1 MIQLFNWLRR
11 GSLERGL
18 DRELQYHLE
27 RRTADLITSGVSE
40 PEARLRAAA
49 ELGLSQVREEV
60 RDVWLGRWIRDF
72 LYDLRFSARSLLR
85 TPSFTATTL
94 LSLALG
100 MGATTAI
107 YSLVDQVIL
116 HALPVR
122 EPGRLVLVDWNGDD
136 LITGAIGS
144 SNLMPYSV
152 CRDLQQ
158 QTRFL
163 DGVLCR
169 AEIQV
174 NLTAGGDPRP
184 VAAEIVSGSYFPMLG
199 VGPALGRVIEPEDDA
214 APGAGP
220 VVVLSYDFWQAQF
233 GGAADVVG
241 RKVLI
246 GKHPMIVVGV
256 AAAGFRGVDV
266 GAVPAF
272 WIPTSMYADANLST
286 DEDLLNSPTRWL
298 QILARLR
305 PGVSAA
311 QAQAGLLP
319 WFRPWLEDG
328 ARRPGFPVIT
338 AEKRRLYLA
347 SSLILTPAPQGHS
360 PLRRSLSQP
369 LWLLFAA
376 TGVLLGLACLNVAGL
391 FLARGSAHAREL
403 ATRLALGASRS
414 RVGRQL
420 LADSLLLAAA
430 GGVLGIALAPPAMRA
445 LIAFLPRDL
454 AANALR
460 PSLSVDLLGFALLTS
475 FAAGLLSGIAP
486 ALHVGRDNIVNP
498 LRERGGTGFGGVR
511 LRKTIVTLQ
520 VAFSLILLIGGAL
533 FLRTLTGLLAK
544 GPGFDTASLLS
555 FAIAPLHNGYSR
567 TDASRL
573 VRRLDEQVRALPAAR
588 SSAAARFAV
597 LTGGHWSNKV
607 TIQTDRRT
615 VSDRSVNFNAVGPGF
630 FATLGVRLLAGR
642 DFGQSDF
649 RPAGEIGPRC
659 AIVNQAFVK
668 RYLAGRD
675 PLGVRIARG
684 GGGSDVK
691 PNSPIVGVV
700 ADMSYR
706 GLRDNSEQVFFPL
719 FEHDDTGATF
729 YIKVRG
735 TPEQA
740 IPSIRHL
747 IRQDDPRLPI
757 LWFRTLDDQV
767 ARSLNTERML
777 AALSGAFGALALV
790 LSLIG
795 LYGVMSFVVTRR
807 TREIGVRL
815 ALGATRASA
824 IRLVLRDAAVMIAAG
839 IALAVPCAAALG
851 KLVQSQLFGVTATDP
866 ATVAAAALV
875 LAAGALAAAV
885 VPGLAGLER
894 EPHGRPPAGIAP
906 CRPWPC
912 TLNQPQGGQP
922 KCPVAASNG
931 CWRSHPQ
938 NLACEVGPQLVT
950 SQPLGRITPIP
961 LPCQIGL
968 V

>member
-1 MIQLFNWLRR
+1 MIKLLNWFRR
-11 GSLERGL
+11 GALERSL
-18 DRELQYHLE
+18 DRELQYHFD
-27 RRTADLITSGVSE
+27 RRVADLTAAGIPE
-40 PEARLRAAA
+40 PEARRRVVV
-49 ELGLSQVREEV
+49 ELGLAQVREEV
-60 RDVWLGRWIRDF
+60 RDVWLTRWLRDF
-72 LYDLRFSARSLLR
+72 LYDLRYSARSLR
-85 TPSFTATTL
+85 RSPGFTAAIL

-100 MGATTAI
+100 ICATTAI

-116 HALPVR
+116 HALLVR
-122 EPGRLVLVDWNGDD
+122 DPERLVLVDWNGDD

-144 SNLMPYSV
+144 SNLMPYPI
-152 CRDLQQ
+152 CRELQQ

-184 VAAEIVSGSYFPMLG
+184 IAAEIVSGSYFPVLG

-233 GGAADVVG
+233 GGVADIVG

-246 GKHPMIVVGV
+246 GNHPMTVVGV

-266 GAVPAF
+266 GAVPAI
-272 WIPTSMYADANLST
+272 WIPTSMYADANLDT
-286 DEDLLNSPTRWL
+286 DEDLLREPTRWL

-305 PGVSAA
+305 HGVSAA

-319 WFRPWLEDG
+319 WFRPWLEDS
-328 ARRPGFPVIT
+328 ARRPGFPVIS
-338 AEKRRLYLA
+338 ADRRRLYLA

-360 PLRRSLSQP
+360 PLRRRLSQP
-369 LWLLFAA
+369 LWVLFAA

-391 FLARGSAHAREL
+391 FLARGSARAREL
-403 ATRLALGASRS
+403 ATRLALGASGS

-420 LADSLLLAAA
+420 LADSFLLAVA
-430 GGVLGIALAPPAMRA
+430 GGMLGIALAPPAMRA

-460 PSLSVDLLGFALLTS
+460 PSLSLRLLGFALLTS
-475 FAAGLLSGIAP
+475 FAAGLLSGLAP
-486 ALHVGRDNIVNP
+486 ALHAGRDHIVNS
-498 LRERGGTGFGGVR
+498 LRERGGAGFGGVR

-520 VAFSLILLIGGAL
+520 VAFSLILLIGAAL
-533 FLRTLTGLLAK
+533 FLRTLTGLVAK
-544 GPGFDTASLLS
+544 GPGFDTSNLLA
-555 FAIAPLHNGYSR
+555 FAIAPLQNGYSR
-567 TDASRL
+567 VDASRL

-597 LTGGHWSNKV
+597 LTGGHWSNDA

-615 VSDRSVNFNAVGPGF
+615 VSDRSVNFNAVSPGF
-630 FATLGVRLLAGR
+630 FSTLGVRLLAGR
-642 DFGQSDF
+642 DFDQRDS

-684 GGGSDVK
+684 GLPDVN

-706 GLRDNSEQVFFPL
+706 GLRDESEQVFFPL

-735 TPEQA
+735 APEQA
-740 IPSIRHL
+740 IPSIRRL
-747 IRQDDPRLPI
+747 VRQDDPRLPI

-767 ARSLNTERML
+767 SRSLNTERML
-777 AALSGAFGALALV
+777 AALSGSFGALALL

-807 TREIGVRL
+807 TREIGIRL

-824 IRLVLRDAAVMIAAG
+824 VRLVLRDAIAMIAVGMA
-839 IALAVPCAAALG
+839 IALPCVAALG

-875 LAAGALAAAV
+875 LAAGALTAALIPAWRASKV
-885 VPGLAGLER
+885 SPMDALRLE
-894 EPHGRPPAGIAP
+894 
-906 CRPWPC
+906 
-912 TLNQPQGGQP
+912 
-922 KCPVAASNG
+922 
-931 CWRSHPQ
+931 
-938 NLACEVGPQLVT
+938 
-950 SQPLGRITPIP
+950 
-961 LPCQIGL
+961 
-968 V
+968 